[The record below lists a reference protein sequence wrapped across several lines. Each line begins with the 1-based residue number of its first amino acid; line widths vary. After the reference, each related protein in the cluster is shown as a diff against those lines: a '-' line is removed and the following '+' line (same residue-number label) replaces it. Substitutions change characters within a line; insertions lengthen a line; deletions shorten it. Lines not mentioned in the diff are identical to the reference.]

1 MMKEGNRAAVGVEK
15 RAGAEQLM
23 IGAEAICT
31 DGSCGEVRRVVIDP
45 AALEVSHLVVE
56 PKHRQGLGRLVP
68 LDLVDVS
75 TGEVRVDCTRAQL
88 DAMDHAEE
96 TELLPASGGHADY
109 PAGRALPQPYD
120 GLSNVI
126 GDVPEAVTYDTVP
139 PGEVEVTPGEWVH
152 ATDGPIG
159 SVKGVMIDPRS
170 RRVTHLLLREG
181 HVWGHKRVAI
191 PADAVIAIDNGIQ
204 LNLSKRDVEDLRPAE
219 ENSGCGPESEGSLR
233 EAAWCGSGAPAWR
246 IGCGPI
252 TSERPSDLGVCLDLR
267 LSFGRPG
274 EQGGIGRLALFP
286 PFRRVFDIRA
296 DSGSGCRALVDPPC
310 WRL

>member
-15 RAGAEQLM
+15 RAGTEQLM

-159 SVKGVMIDPRS
+159 SVKGVVIDPRS

-219 ENSGCGPESEGSLR
+219 EN
-233 EAAWCGSGAPAWR
+233 
-246 IGCGPI
+246 
-252 TSERPSDLGVCLDLR
+252 
-267 LSFGRPG
+267 
-274 EQGGIGRLALFP
+274 
-286 PFRRVFDIRA
+286 
-296 DSGSGCRALVDPPC
+296 
-310 WRL
+310 